1 MDRFAFV
8 IPCALLVAL
17 VAQTAEPDV
26 PLVEK
31 QLAMQ
36 SAMASARQALDR
48 NNPAAAV
55 AVLEESL
62 AYADGNTAFLN
73 LLREAY
79 RAEIRQLEQAPQV
92 NAERLAHTK
101 RKLALL
107 GGSGTGSTSPST
119 PPPVMPSPGDAT
131 PVPVVSPVISSPG
144 KTTTPPVVPS
154 LAPWE
159 IAAPA
164 PAPSKPGL
172 DEAIAA
178 FNQLNFAQAEKLF
191 AQLGAARLSTQQ
203 KSAWAY
209 CRIKL
214 AADRINAPDCD
225 APTAAALADEVAAAL
240 ELVTDNAKL
249 LAAGREVLKAA
260 QTKAQKA
267 KPVVPGGGHAMVA
280 AASGDVYETASFR
293 VHHGG
298 QRELGESIAKAAE
311 ASRKQIFERWSGPPG
326 GVWEPKCDI
335 VLHTSATAYANATG
349 KPAVLA
355 GHATVKLVNN
365 RASERRID
373 LRADDNDLLTNTLPR
388 ELTHVILA
396 DLFPTSPP
404 PKWAEEAMAILA
416 GSPEEI
422 RRYHQTLPRCAREN
436 ELRSLAALFELKD
449 VPTEGITGFYC
460 QSVSLTEYLISRS
473 GERNFKIFLNDAQR
487 YGIMQA
493 LKRQYG
499 IENLA
504 TLEQAWKREC
514 VDLAAR

>member
-1 MDRFAFV
+1 V
-8 IPCALLVAL
+8 
-17 VAQTAEPDV
+17 EPDV

-48 NNPAAAV
+48 NNPTEAV
-55 AVLEESL
+55 AVLEEKL
-62 AYADGNTAFLN
+62 AFADGNTAFLN

-79 RAEIRQLEQAPQV
+79 RAEIRQLEQAPQA

-107 GGSGTGSTSPST
+107 GGSGTTVSPAPT
-119 PPPVMPSPGDAT
+119 GPAAIPSPLEVT
-131 PVPVVSPVISSPG
+131 PVVSPVVPLG
-144 KTTTPPVVPS
+144 TP
-154 LAPWE
+154 LE
-159 IAAPA
+159 IASSTPA
-164 PAPSKPGL
+164 TSKPGL

-178 FNQLNFAQAEKLF
+178 FNQQNFAQAEKLF
-191 AQLGAARLSTQQ
+191 AQLGAAKLSTQQ

-214 AADRINAPDCD
+214 AADRINSPDCD
-225 APTAAALADEVAAAL
+225 APTAAAVVDEVAAAL
-240 ELVTDNAKL
+240 ELITDNAKL
-249 LAAGREVLKAA
+249 LAAGREVLKTA
-260 QTKAQKA
+260 QAKA
-267 KPVVPGGGHAMVA
+267 KGAKPMGRGGSTSIAVV
-280 AASGDVYETASFR
+280 STDDVYETASFR

-298 QRELGESIAKAAE
+298 QRELGESLAKAAE

-335 VLHTSATAYANATG
+335 VLHANATAYASATG
-349 KPAVLA
+349 KPAVLT

-373 LRADDNDLLTNTLPR
+373 LRADDDALLTNTLPR

-404 PKWAEEAMAILA
+404 PKWAAEGMAILA

-449 VPTEGITGFYC
+449 VPTDGITGFYC
-460 QSVSLTEYLISRS
+460 QSVSLTEYLIARI

-493 LKRQYG
+493 LKRQFG
-499 IENLA
+499 IENIT
-504 TLEQAWKREC
+504 TLEQAWKRDC
-514 VDLAAR
+514 VDRVAR

>member
-8 IPCALLVAL
+8 ISCALLVAL
-17 VAQTAEPDV
+17 VVQAVEPDI
-26 PLVEK
+26 PPVEK

-36 SAMASARQALDR
+36 SAMAAARQALDR

-55 AVLEESL
+55 AVLEETL
-62 AYADGNTAFLN
+62 ACADGNTVFLN

-79 RAEIRQLEQAPQV
+79 RAEIRQLEQAPQA
-92 NAERLAHTK
+92 NAERLASTK

-107 GGSGTGSTSPST
+107 GGSGTVSTPSST
-119 PPPVMPSPGDAT
+119 PPPVVPSSGDAT
-131 PVPVVSPVISSPG
+131 PVVPPVTSLPG
-144 KTTTPPVVPS
+144 DTTTPPVVPS

-159 IAAPA
+159 IASPA

-178 FNQLNFAQAEKLF
+178 FNQQDFAQAEKLF

-209 CRIKL
+209 CRIKR

-225 APTAAALADEVAAAL
+225 APTAAALVEEVAAAL
-240 ELVTDNAKL
+240 ELITDNAKL
-249 LAAGREVLKAA
+249 LAAGREVLQAA

-267 KPVVPGGGHAMVA
+267 RPGASAGVRAMVA
-280 AASGDVYETASFR
+280 AASGDVCETASFR

-298 QRELGESIAKAAE
+298 QRELGQSIAKAAE

-335 VLHTSATAYANATG
+335 VLHTSATAYASATG

-373 LRADDNDLLTNTLPR
+373 LRADDDALLTNTLPR

-436 ELRSLAALFELKD
+436 ELRALAALFELKD

-460 QSVSLTEYLISRS
+460 QSVSLTEYLISRG

-504 TLEQAWKREC
+504 TLEQAWKRDC